1 MYDINIVGAGPGST
15 LARLLGKNFKILL
28 LDRRQLISYKKGSLE
43 KCCGG
48 LIAPDAQ
55 YLLAKLGLGVPKEV
69 LVGPQLF
76 TVRTIDFQNKMERY
90 YQRHYINIDRQK
102 FDIWLVSLVP
112 SNVDIRC
119 GTLFKSYEIK
129 NEKIVVNFV
138 SDGKSFSEKTKF
150 LVGAD
155 GANSMLRRL
164 LTGSRFNKTY
174 YLFRSGL
181 K

>member
-1 MYDINIVGAGPGST
+1 M
-15 LARLLGKNFKILL
+15 
-28 LDRRQLISYKKGSLE
+28 ISYKKGSLE